1 MLRFYI
7 GIFLVALVT
16 LMTELVLIRVFDV
29 ILTPNLGYMT
39 ITCALFSFGLA
50 GICVALKPALLRGNT
65 RGLLSLHALLL
76 ALSLLVMRPIMNSL
90 PLDFLAVVKQP
101 LTQIAAF
108 SGIYLTLVVPFFLS
122 GLIVTI
128 LISEH
133 ADKIRSLY
141 FWDLTGAALG
151 SVILVPFLPP
161 IGPGGLLLCAA
172 ALSLFVSG
180 LWSTRRW
187 WSVVTIIGGI
197 VLLLVP
203 FVHAPKYFEF
213 EQHFEKRGVKAAK
226 AAGKIEFSRWDPIAK
241 IDVLPFEQQNG
252 ARIAA
257 ENPKNIA
264 YDGGAQGTIVYPFD
278 GDYQKLR
285 LGIESRN
292 PEVFKENFWSL
303 GHLVSHYLK
312 RDRHQ
317 KVMIVGSAGGQE
329 VKAALMYGADQ
340 VDAIEMVRTVVELGQ
355 IRYATFNGN
364 VLNHPKV
371 RVRIGEAR
379 SELRASREKYDVIQI
394 YSNHTTSS
402 IASGSGAVNP
412 VYLQTAEAYRE
423 YFEHLTDNGVLHIN
437 HYGYPRMVTTA
448 ALAWTQMGRTDFQK
462 HVVVFEAGAVDFLP
476 IFLVKMQP
484 WTEKELREVT
494 TFLAIYPNR
503 FGTAYKLVENPLRPE
518 ESFLAADFYS
528 GRLPAELV
536 KTINYRV
543 QPATDDR
550 PYFAFFRKRFGVEEP
565 DPKTFMN
572 SSMAELLN
580 VGVVSPRVSLITM
593 DTVHLLVTGG
603 VSLLFAGVFIFLP
616 LRLSDVGKVRWPRK
630 TSSIVYFAC
639 LGSGFIIFELVFI
652 QIFMHFIGSPLY
664 AYSTVI
670 FVLLLAAGVGSHS
683 SSILRIDA
691 VQRWTWPF
699 LGILLSSV
707 LILITQAGI
716 FHIFLGAPLVVRIFV
731 AAVMIFPLGFF
742 LGMPFPLGIL
752 ALRHQ
757 PQGAIAW
764 AWGLN
769 GLFTILGGLAS
780 VMISI
785 FLGFRLTLVVA
796 AAIYIVAFWCFASI
810 RETSAVPSM
819 VTGRIPSRYPSSDSA
834 MLANDKS

>member
-7 GIFLVALVT
+7 GIFLVALIT

-65 RGLLSLHALLL
+65 REFLSLHALLL
-76 ALSLLVMRPIMNSL
+76 ALSLLVMRPIMNSV
-90 PLDFLAVVKQP
+90 PIDFLAIAKQP

-108 SGIYLTLVVPFFLS
+108 SAIYLTLVVPFFLS

-161 IGPGGLLLCAA
+161 IGPGGLLMCAS

-187 WSVVTIIGGI
+187 WSIVTTLGGI

-203 FVHAPKYFEF
+203 FAHAPKYFEF

-252 ARIAA
+252 VGPAA
-257 ENPKNIA
+257 KPKNIA

-278 GDYQKLR
+278 GNYQKLR
-285 LGIESRN
+285 LGIESRDA
-292 PEVFKENFWSL
+292 ELFKENFWSL
-303 GHLVSHYLK
+303 AHLVSHYLK

-317 KVMIVGSAGGQE
+317 KVMIIGSAGGQE
-329 VKAALMYGADQ
+329 VKAALMYGAAH

-355 IRYATFNGN
+355 MRYANYNGN

-371 RVRIGEAR
+371 SVRIGEAR
-379 SELRASREKYDVIQI
+379 SQLRASREKYDVIQI

-402 IASGSGAVNP
+402 IASGSSAVNP

-448 ALAWTQMGRTDFQK
+448 ALAWKQMGRTNFQK
-462 HVVVFEAGAVDFLP
+462 HVVVFEVGVIDFLP
-476 IFLVKMQP
+476 ILMVKMQP
-484 WTEKELREVT
+484 WTAEELQEVT
-494 TFLAIYPNR
+494 TFLATYPNR
-503 FGTAYKLVENPLRPE
+503 FRTAYKLVENPLRPK
-518 ESFLAADFYS
+518 ESFLAPDFYS
-528 GRLPAELV
+528 GNLPADLAE
-536 KTINYRV
+536 TINYRV

-550 PYFAFFRKRFGVEEP
+550 PYFAFFRKRFGVEAP
-565 DPKTFMN
+565 DPKHFMN
-572 SSMAELLN
+572 PSMAELLN
-580 VGVVSPRVSLITM
+580 VGVVSPRASLITM
-593 DTVHLLVTGG
+593 DTVHLLVTGA
-603 VSLLFAGVFIFLP
+603 VSLLFAGVFVVLP
-616 LRLSDVGKVRWPRK
+616 LGLSDVGKARWPTK

-670 FVLLLAAGVGSHS
+670 FVLLFAAGVGSHS
-683 SSILRIDA
+683 TGILRIDA

-707 LILITQAGI
+707 LILITQAAI
-716 FHIFLGAPLVVRIFV
+716 SHFFLGAPLVVRILV
-731 AAVMIFPLGFF
+731 AAIIIFPLGFC

-752 ALRHQ
+752 ALRNQ
-757 PQGAIAW
+757 PRGAIAW

-769 GLFTILGGLAS
+769 GLFTVLGGLAS
-780 VMISI
+780 VMMSI
-785 FLGFRLTLVVA
+785 FLGFRFTLVVA
-796 AAIYIVAFWCFASI
+796 AGIYIVAFWCFARLRQIS
-810 RETSAVPSM
+810 PL
-819 VTGRIPSRYPSSDSA
+819 SST
-834 MLANDKS
+834 